1 MNKVKW
7 FSAKLRFAIM
17 IEPKGADTLN
27 DCVVVFKAMDF
38 GPAFDKAVSIGK
50 AKETKYKNT
59 YGQNVAWKLVEV
71 ISLDILGPTIRDG
84 LEVYS
89 EPVHLKKK
97 DVIPYGT
104 KFRPRKSLSKTIQ
117 TV

>member
-1 MNKVKW
+1 MSKEEW

-17 IEPKGADTLN
+17 IEPVGADTLN
-27 DCVVVFKAMDF
+27 DCVVVFRATDF
-38 GPAFDKAVSIGK
+38 EPAFDKAISIGK
-50 AKETKYKNT
+50 AKEEKYKNA
-59 YGQNVAWKLVEV
+59 YGRIVAWKLVEI

-84 LEVYS
+84 QEVYS
-89 EPVHLKKK
+89 EPVHLRKK

-104 KFRPRKSLSKTIQ
+104 KFRPRKSKTIQ

>member
-1 MNKVKW
+1 MSKEKW

-17 IEPKGADTLN
+17 IEPTGADTLN
-27 DCVVVFKAMDF
+27 DCVFVFRATDF
-38 GPAFDKAVSIGK
+38 GPAFDKAISIGK
-50 AKETKYKNT
+50 ANEARYKNV
-59 YGQNVAWKLVEV
+59 YGKDVAWQLVEV

-89 EPVHLKKK
+89 ERVHLKKK

-104 KFRPRKSLSKTIQ
+104 KFRPRKSKTKAIQ
-117 TV
+117 TI